1 MEKLLEDIDINAW
14 TKLKNAVL
22 TTDSGFH
29 FLTLGS
35 VDEQGLLQI
44 RIVVLRGVDLLERV
58 LEFHT
63 DIRSP
68 KWREFGNNPHATVL
82 GYCPQTR
89 LQLRLQGSIVMYDAS
104 SEIAEHAWD
113 KLSSR
118 TQQTYAVAAPG
129 SDVVNEAK
137 ATNNGKASFGV
148 LLFKADSL
156 DWCQLARE
164 GNQRAM
170 LRYRP
175 EGKLASAKWVN
186 A

>member
-1 MEKLLEDIDINAW
+1 MRVNLNDIERDCWQELQNA
-14 TKLKNAVL
+14 AHHA
-22 TTDSGFH
+22 DAGFH

-35 VDEQGLLQI
+35 VDERGLPQI
-44 RIVVLRGVDLLERV
+44 RTVVLRGVDPLERV

-68 KWREFGNNPHATVL
+68 KWRELSNNPHATVL

-89 LQLRLQGSIVMYDAS
+89 LQLRLQGSIALYHAS
-104 SEIAEHAWD
+104 SETAQTAWD

-129 SDVVNEAK
+129 SDVINDVK
-137 ATNNGKASFGV
+137 ATNDGQANFGV
-148 LLFKADSL
+148 LLFKAHLL

-170 LRYRP
+170 LRYRTD
-175 EGKLASAKWVN
+175 GKLASAKWVN

>member
-1 MEKLLEDIDINAW
+1 MRVNLNDVDSDAWAALENAI
-14 TKLKNAVL
+14 LA
-22 TTDSGFH
+22 TDSGFH

-35 VDEQGLLQI
+35 VDEQGLPQI
-44 RIVVLRGVDLLERV
+44 RTLVLRGVDPLERV

-68 KWREFGNNPHATVL
+68 KWREFGNNPRATVL

-89 LQLRLQGSIVMYDAS
+89 LQLRFNGTIALHHPG
-104 SEIAEHAWD
+104 SEIAEQAWD
-113 KLSSR
+113 KLSSH

-129 SDVVNEAK
+129 SDVVNDEK
-137 ATNNGKASFGV
+137 ATNNGKENFGV

-164 GNQRAM
+164 GNQRAI
-170 LRYRP
+170 LCYRA
-175 EGKLASAKWVN
+175 EGNLACAKWVN